1 MLQNEWLLA
10 KFGADTGKYWPHIAK
25 QWETFC
31 DTSGKLAIL
40 EVLAALSAPAAG
52 PPPPKPRLALERP
65 FVRVLELRKEGRAL
79 GLVIEGPQ
87 PRCSGFKYFRY

>member
-10 KFGADTGKYWPHIAK
+10 KFGADTGKYGPHIAK
-25 QWETFC
+25 KWETFC
-31 DTSGKLAIL
+31 NTSGKLAIL

-52 PPPPKPRLALERP
+52 PPLPKPRLA
-65 FVRVLELRKEGRAL
+65 LELRKEGRAL